1 MWGAP
6 PPEQPRG
13 ARAGQSG
20 RYPRRPGSPP
30 PGASGSRWPAGP
42 GGRGNSGRQYVP
54 PAGGHGPASGA
65 RPAVRPGRS
74 GPTYPTYGP
83 YGGPAGYGAPE
94 YDAPEYDA
102 PEYDAPGY
110 GPPGP
115 PPGPWTSGRMPAAQ
129 TDQHHLRFTIFHDG
143 NAGHLWRGEL
153 GSLLGEA
160 VVSAGVV
167 MWLGYLTYSP
177 QVVALALVALGL
189 PALLAGPL
197 GATLTRVEEPAG
209 LFKLVGRVRVVFALG
224 LIGMHYLTV
233 LPVLYLLLFGLSLC
247 GRMRSALR
255 VAAMRACLAPGEP
268 ERVAASTHF
277 AAVIVAVV
285 GPLLASLLYILAA
298 QRILLV
304 AIGGALMFFLCT
316 SSDAM
321 LDALPRTRRAF
332 LLAQPEPE
340 EDEGEES
347 EDEEAFDEDLE
358 DGEGEDDPEVALMRR
373 EAALPEWEQ
382 WGPGNMSQAIADVT
396 AGLRLIGSSNV
407 STTALRALATLAL
420 VGGGL
425 SVLEVFYITDHL
437 FVPTYYLGALLAAE
451 GAGLALGATLWSDLG
466 RRGSGKGALLV
477 GTVGTGAALAAL
489 AVVNQVP
496 LAIAAAVGMGV
507 ANALA
512 VEGGREALRAG
523 FNGLARR
530 AMAAAESTIVALCGL
545 VGALI
550 FYLFRQ
556 GLILPRLGARGAGP
570 SLTRL
575 QPFTVAQI
583 FLGVGIGLVVGGI
596 VFAVLLN
603 TGGVLDRMHARRA
616 ARRAAKG
623 RSGAR
628 GRIPGRGFEEDEE
641 SDSSGYYPAAGGVW
655 DEGDEEDRDD
665 EPDEYEDSRYARS
678 YGAESRAS
686 WNEDEEPEDD
696 DWDTRRRGG
705 GGRPGPRTPPTRG
718 GGRRGWR

>member
-1 MWGAP
+1 
-6 PPEQPRG
+6 
-13 ARAGQSG
+13 
-20 RYPRRPGSPP
+20 
-30 PGASGSRWPAGP
+30 
-42 GGRGNSGRQYVP
+42 
-54 PAGGHGPASGA
+54 
-65 RPAVRPGRS
+65 
-74 GPTYPTYGP
+74 
-83 YGGPAGYGAPE
+83 
-94 YDAPEYDA
+94 
-102 PEYDAPGY
+102 
-110 GPPGP
+110 
-115 PPGPWTSGRMPAAQ
+115 MPAARP
-129 TDQHHLRFTIFHDG
+129 DQHHLRFTIFHDG

-160 VVSAGVV
+160 VVSAGVI

-177 QVVALALVALGL
+177 QIVALALVAMGL

-209 LFKLVGRVRVVFALG
+209 LFKLVGRMRVVFALG

-233 LPVLYLLLFGLSLC
+233 LPVLYMLLFGLSLC
-247 GRMRSALR
+247 GRLRSALR
-255 VAAMRACLAPGEP
+255 VSAMRACLAPGEP

-285 GPLLASLLYILAA
+285 GPLLASILYILAA
-298 QRILLV
+298 QRILLI
-304 AIGGALMFFLCT
+304 AIAAALMFFLCT

-340 EDEGEES
+340 EDDNEDL
-347 EDEEAFDEDLE
+347 EDEEALDEDLG
-358 DGEGEDDPEVALMRR
+358 DRGADPELMRR
-373 EAALPEWEQ
+373 EAALPEWQQ
-382 WGPGNMSQAIADVT
+382 WGPGNMSQAIADIT

-425 SVLEVFYITDHL
+425 SVLEVFYVTDHL

-451 GAGLALGATLWSDLG
+451 GAGLALGATVWSDLG

-489 AVVNQVP
+489 AIVNQVP
-496 LAIAAAVGMGV
+496 LAIGAALFMGV
-507 ANALA
+507 TNALA

-530 AMAAAESTIVALCGL
+530 AMAAAESTILALCGL
-545 VGALI
+545 AGAVI

-556 GLILPRLGARGAGP
+556 GLTFPRLGAGGAAP

-583 FLGVGIGLVVGGI
+583 FLGVGSGLVVGGVI
-596 VFAVLLN
+596 FAVLLN

-628 GRIPGRGFEEDEE
+628 GRIRGRGFEEDDE
-641 SDSSGYYPAAGGVW
+641 DDDGSGYYPAAGGAW
-655 DEGDEEDRDD
+655 DEEDGDGGQWDD
-665 EPDEYEDSRYARS
+665 EPNEYEDSRYARS
-678 YGAESRAS
+678 YGAQSRAN

-696 DWDTRRRGG
+696 DWDTRRRGNR
-705 GGRPGPRTPPTRG
+705 GRPGPRTPPTRG
-718 GGRRGWR
+718 GRGGWR